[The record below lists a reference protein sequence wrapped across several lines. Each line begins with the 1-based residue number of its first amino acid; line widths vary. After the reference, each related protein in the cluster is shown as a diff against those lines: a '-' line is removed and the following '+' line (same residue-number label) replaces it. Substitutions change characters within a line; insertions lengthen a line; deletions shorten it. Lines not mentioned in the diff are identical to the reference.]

1 MKPKHNNLLLW
12 AAALLI
18 ACGLGLAVSSPFGSD
33 RTLLGVGISLLGIV
47 IFAPAAAASVA
58 YDVET
63 GATRPS
69 GARPFLRLLSFVILI
84 AGLLTCLKFSYHDID
99 MVQTLKSEGVK
110 IQATVISRD
119 RLPTSVVT
127 GRVIYAYRAEKIA
140 VEDSF
145 PIPRARYGEYW
156 VGRPLLL
163 TYLPGNARVHLLG
176 AVTGAALA
184 HQLLLWTLIVLN
196 VLGLLGMPA
205 LLLEMRTRASGAM
218 AHG

>member
-18 ACGLGLAVSSPFGSD
+18 VCGLGLAASAPFGSD

-47 IFAPAAAASVA
+47 IFAPAVAASVA
-58 YDVET
+58 YDIET
-63 GATRPS
+63 GAMRPS
-69 GARPFLRLLSFVILI
+69 GARPFLRLLSFTVLL
-84 AGLLTCLKFSYHDID
+84 AGLAVCLKFSYQDID
-99 MVQTLKSEGVK
+99 TVRALKSEGVK
-110 IQATVISRD
+110 LQATVISRD

-145 PIPRARYGEYW
+145 PIPRPRYGEYW
-156 VGRPLLL
+156 TGRPLLL
-163 TYLPGNARVHLLG
+163 TYLPGNVRVHQLG
-176 AVTGAALA
+176 AVTGATLA
-184 HQLLLWTLIVLN
+184 RHLLLWTLIVLN

-205 LLLEMRTRASGAM
+205 LLLEMRTRAGGAM